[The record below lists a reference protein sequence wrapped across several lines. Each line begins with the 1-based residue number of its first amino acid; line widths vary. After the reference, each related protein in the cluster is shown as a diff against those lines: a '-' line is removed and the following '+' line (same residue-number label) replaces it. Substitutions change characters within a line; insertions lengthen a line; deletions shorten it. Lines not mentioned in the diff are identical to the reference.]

1 MNIETD
7 MDKAADDLRDANYM
21 KGYDHGREV
30 VVDLIRQ
37 LFNSQLAQLDSG
49 RDYDVATGMID
60 AIDDYLRDAL
70 SGDAIE
76 NMELWRNNDGV

>member
-7 MDKAADDLRDANYM
+7 MDMAADDLRDANYM
-21 KGYDHGREV
+21 KGYEHGREV
-30 VVDLIRQ
+30 VVDLMRQ

-60 AIDDYLRDAL
+60 AMDDYLRDAL
-70 SGDAIE
+70 SGDVTE
-76 NMELWRNNDGV
+76 NLELWRNNDGV

>member
-21 KGYDHGREV
+21 KGYEHGRDV
-30 VVDLIRQ
+30 VVDLMRQ
-37 LFNSQLAQLDSG
+37 LFNSQLAQLDSR
-49 RDYDVATGMID
+49 RDYDVASGMID

-70 SGDAIE
+70 SEDAIE

>member
-21 KGYDHGREV
+21 KGYEHGRDV
-30 VVDLIRQ
+30 LVDLMRQ

-60 AIDDYLRDAL
+60 AIDDDLRDAL
-70 SGDAIE
+70 SGDVTE
-76 NMELWRNNDGV
+76 NLELWRNNDGV